1 MDFLPPTAASLV
13 FARETYTPYSLL
25 ETVECPNCR
34 LDKALYVCYRS
45 DDRKGF
51 ALHLQLMCSKCDA
64 EIGDTYSSPTLETS
78 TKPSPFMINDTFVL
92 FFYHRVRAHCSESV
106 LWYSRNTSHATE
118 DFPEEREEDQSE
130 GNRGHQRSAAIVRD
144 MHFGLNPDFPADQPV
159 PIAVSFD
166 GTWQKRGHTSMYGVV
181 AAEP

>member
-1 MDFLPPTAASLV
+1 MLLHNLV
-13 FARETYTPYSLL
+13 CACMHIPYTYAYIYIYIIKICKNTCMQSMLLTYNNLISAPSPQWCMVDLTCKNDLL

-34 LDKALYVCYRS
+34 VDKALYVC

-51 ALHLQLMCSKCDA
+51 ALHLPLMCSKCDA

-78 TKPSPFMINDTFVL
+78 TKPSPFMINDTLVL

-118 DFPEEREEDQSE
+118 DFPEEREKDYSE
-130 GNRGHQRSAAIVRD
+130 GNRGH
-144 MHFGLNPDFPADQPV
+144 L
-159 PIAVSFD
+159 
-166 GTWQKRGHTSMYGVV
+166 
-181 AAEP
+181 